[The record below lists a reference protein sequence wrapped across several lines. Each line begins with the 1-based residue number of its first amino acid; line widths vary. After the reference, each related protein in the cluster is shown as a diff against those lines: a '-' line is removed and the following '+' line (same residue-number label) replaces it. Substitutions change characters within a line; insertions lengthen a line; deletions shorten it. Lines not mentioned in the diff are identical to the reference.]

1 MGFLKYKGYYIKK
14 SDLTDDQLKK
24 IKKELKVKPKTMD
37 FGAKET
43 DDDSYKVYK
52 ITKKFVIVPKY
63 YGIENFGNVPFKSEL
78 VKNEI
83 TFNGTLRDYQVP
95 IVDKLL
101 KHLDEKGGGLLSV
114 PCGRGKTLMAI
125 YIAHRLGVKTLV
137 VTHKSFLLKQWQ
149 NQIKRFCDIDAGTIR
164 GKIID
169 TKNRKFVVGM
179 IQSMSMKDYDS
190 EVFDQFG
197 LVIYD
202 ESHHCASKIFS
213 KALMKTCCKYTLALS
228 ATPYRSD
235 GLIKIMHWFLG
246 ETIYRE
252 KIRINNQVVAK
263 VFNYTS
269 SDKKFSEKKYAYGPQ
284 IGKPNIIKM
293 GGELAELKQ
302 RTNHLINLINEIRKD
317 PDRKIIILSK
327 YVDHLKEMK
336 EGLDNLI
343 KKDIEDG
350 KLLEDEIKTTLYIG
364 AMKQWQREEAEA
376 DGDIFFATN
385 DLAREGLDIERLNTV
400 VLATSQKDV
409 NQSVGR
415 AMRRLLQNGD
425 LRPLIIDFADN
436 LSSFKN
442 HCRLRKTFYSQC
454 KYLIEEY
461 EINNEEFT
469 KDDKAIQ
476 LSDCVKTEPV
486 DILVDNDET
495 ANNKDK
501 NNNIQSD
508 FKSDIENNSSNS
520 ENENKKSKKKTK
532 KSSKLNLKK
541 RLI

>member
-1 MGFLKYKGYYIKK
+1 MGFFKYKGYYIKK
-14 SDLTDDQLKK
+14 SDLTDEQLRK
-24 IKKELKVKPKTMD
+24 IKKELTVKPKTID
-37 FGAKET
+37 FGVKDTENS
-43 DDDSYKVYK
+43 SYKLYK
-52 ITKKFVIVPKY
+52 ITKKFIIIPKY
-63 YGIENFGNVPFKSEL
+63 YGINNFGNVEFKIEPR
-78 VKNEI
+78 KNEI
-83 TFNGTLRDYQVP
+83 KFNGTLRDYQVP
-95 IVDKLL
+95 IIDKLL
-101 KHLDEKGGGLLSV
+101 KHLNEKGGGLLSV
-114 PCGRGKTLMAI
+114 PCGRGKTLMAL
-125 YIAHRLGVKTLV
+125 YIAHKLGVKTLV
-137 VTHKSFLLKQWQ
+137 ITHKSFLLKQWQ
-149 NQIKRFCDIDAGTIR
+149 NQIKRFCDIDSGTIR

-169 TKNRKFVVGM
+169 TDKKFVVGM
-179 IQSMSMKDYDS
+179 IQSISMKNYESDI
-190 EVFDQFG
+190 FNQFG

-202 ESHHCASKIFS
+202 ESHHCASKVFS

-228 ATPYRSD
+228 ATPYRND

-302 RTNHLINLINEIRKD
+302 RTSHLINLINEIRKD
-317 PDRKIIILSK
+317 PDRKIIVLSK
-327 YVDHLKEMK
+327 YVEHLKEMK
-336 EGLDNLI
+336 EGVDNLI

-350 KLLEDEIKTTLYIG
+350 KLLDDEIKTTLYIG
-364 AMKQWQREEAEA
+364 AMKQWQREVAESEA
-376 DGDIFFATN
+376 DIFFATN

-425 LRPLIIDFADN
+425 LRPLIIDFADD

-442 HCRLRKTFYSQC
+442 HCRLRKTFYKQC

-461 EINNEEFT
+461 EINDEEFT
-469 KDDKAIQ
+469 HNDESIN
-476 LSDCVKTEPV
+476 LCECVKTEPV
-486 DILVDNDET
+486 DILVDDV
-495 ANNKDK
+495 DK
-501 NNNIQSD
+501 KESNI
-508 FKSDIENNSSNS
+508 KNNSSNS
-520 ENENKKSKKKTK
+520 EENNSSNNEEKNKTK
-532 KSSKLNLKK
+532 KNNKLNPKK